1 MTKKK
6 LTTPRVWRD
15 QLERTHAVRQT
26 TDDEQEMEDASDRF
40 WKTIKSITKHRATTP
55 EAFAVKARALRMVFL
70 EDLKGSSSDVKLW
83 RSLLDDLDPDGAESA
98 P

>member
-1 MTKKK
+1 MTAQD
-6 LTTPRVWRD
+6 LTTPRLWRD
-15 QLERTHAVRQT
+15 QLERAHAVRQT
-26 TDDEQEMEDASDRF
+26 TEDDHEFEDASDRF
-40 WKTIKSITKHRATTP
+40 WKTIKSIAKHKATTP